1 MRIRSIGT
9 RLTFWYSSLL
19 TLTFLLLAGAAY
31 GLLAYSLSQDVDA
44 ALSGV
49 AKVMAERARAERA
62 TFFPSDVDELFSRF
76 FGFSPPNR
84 YFEMLDP
91 RGQHDPRQPRPRSG
105 KLPISAQAMK
115 RASQGLPAFETVE
128 TNDHG
133 PIRILTL
140 PVMKGR
146 LMTGLVQVGM
156 SLETMN
162 KTRRRFL
169 LIMAAMLPVALLLA
183 GGGGWLLARH
193 TLKPVN
199 RITEAAHRISS
210 ERLDERLDET
220 GTGDELDRLA
230 QTLNNMLERLDAAF
244 RQIRQFSADAS
255 HELQTP
261 LTILK
266 GELEVALRSPRRP
279 EEYQQILKSGL
290 EEINRIAHLVGG
302 LLLLARADAG
312 VLRMDRQPVDLKRLL
327 NEVYEQVK
335 VLADSRSV
343 NISLGSLEPVS
354 IPGDYEHLRR
364 LLLNLV
370 DNGVKYTA
378 AGGRL
383 TLSLQSEG
391 GWASMRV
398 SDTGMGLSRE
408 EQARVFQRF
417 FRAAQ
422 ARSQG
427 GESSGLGLCIAQSIA
442 EAHGGRI
449 EVESSPGKGS
459 TFTVFLP
466 IRPRE

>member
-19 TLTFLLLAGAAY
+19 TLTFLMLAGAAY

-49 AKVMAERARAERA
+49 AKVMAEKARAERA
-62 TFFPSDVDELFSRF
+62 TFFPSDIDELFSRF

-91 RGQHDPRQPRPRSG
+91 QGQHDPRQPRPPSRR
-105 KLPISAQAMK
+105 LPLSAQTMK

-128 TNDHG
+128 TMDHG
-133 PIRILTL
+133 PVRILTL

-146 LMTGLVQVGM
+146 LITGLVQVGM

-193 TLKPVN
+193 ALKPVDH
-199 RITEAAHRISS
+199 ITEAARRISS

-220 GTGDELDRLA
+220 GTDDELDRLA

-266 GELEVALRSPRRP
+266 GELEVALRSPRTP
-279 EEYQQILKSGL
+279 EEYQQVLISGL

-327 NEVYEQVK
+327 SEVYEQVK

-343 NISLGSLEPVS
+343 NICLGSLESVS

-391 GWASMRV
+391 GWASLRV

>member
-9 RLTFWYSSLL
+9 RLTLWYSSLL

-49 AKVMAERARAERA
+49 AKVLAERARAARA
-62 TFFPSDVDELFSRF
+62 TFFPSEIDELFSRF

-91 RGQHDPRQPRPRSG
+91 RGQPDPRQPRPRSG
-105 KLPISAQAMK
+105 KLPLSPQALK
-115 RASQGLPAFETVE
+115 KASQGIRAFETVE
-128 TNDHG
+128 NMGHY
-133 PIRILTL
+133 RVRVLTM
-140 PVMKGR
+140 PVMKGGR
-146 LMTGLVQVGM
+146 VTGLVQVGM
-156 SLETMN
+156 SLESMN
-162 KTRRRFL
+162 KTRHRFL

-183 GGGGWLLARH
+183 GGGGWLLARRAL
-193 TLKPVN
+193 TPVD
-199 RITEAAHRISS
+199 RITDAARRISS
-210 ERLDERLDET
+210 KHLDERLEET

-230 QTLNNMLERLDAAF
+230 QTLNNMLGRLDVAF

-266 GELEVALRSPRRP
+266 GEMDVALRSPRSP
-279 EEYQQILKSGL
+279 EEYRRVLKSGL
-290 EEINRIAHLVGG
+290 EEIDRIAHLVEG

-312 VLRMDRQPVDLKRLL
+312 VLRMDLRPVDLKKLL
-327 NEVYEQVK
+327 EEVYEQVK
-335 VLADSRSV
+335 VLADSRAI
-343 NISLGSLEPVS
+343 NIGLGSMESVS
-354 IPGDYEHLRR
+354 VGGDYEHLRR

-370 DNGVKYTA
+370 DNGIKYTPP
-378 AGGRL
+378 GGRL
-383 TLSLQSEG
+383 MLSLQSKG
-391 GWASMRV
+391 GWASLQV
-398 SDTGMGLSRE
+398 SDTGIGLSRE
-408 EQARVFQRF
+408 EQERVFQRF
-417 FRAAQ
+417 CRAAE

-427 GESSGLGLCIAQSIA
+427 GKSTGLGLCIAQSIA

-449 EVESSPGKGS
+449 EVESTPGKGS

-466 IRPRE
+466 VYPRE